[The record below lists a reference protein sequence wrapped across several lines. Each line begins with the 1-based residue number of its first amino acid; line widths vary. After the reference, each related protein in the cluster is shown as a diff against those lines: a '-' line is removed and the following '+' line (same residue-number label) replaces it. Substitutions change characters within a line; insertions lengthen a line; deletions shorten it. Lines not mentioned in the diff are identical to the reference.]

1 MVLKNLNLHIQRR
14 QRKII
19 PYLIIFLLTLSVL
32 VLGGVFFQLK
42 DPFAI
47 NFILC
52 RTQYGPCSDS
62 QEKAFS
68 GFLGEN
74 LIFISSGEVKDTAL
88 SLTGVRGGQ
97 IRKILPDILLIKL
110 TQVKP
115 QVALEVGK
123 GFGSDVGHFL
133 LLSLDGEVVGQT
145 TSTSL
150 PKLSISDLSQ
160 INDISKIQKET
171 LQKTLLI
178 LVLIGQAGQNP
189 HGFLVQEEL
198 SVRVDG
204 IDVVFPTDKDPQ
216 VLVGSLQFIM
226 SRFTIEGKKPVK
238 IDLRFKNPVVTF

>member
-1 MVLKNLNLHIQRR
+1 MVFKNLNLHIQRR
-14 QRKII
+14 QRRII
-19 PYLIIFLLTLSVL
+19 LYLTIFLLALLVL
-32 VLGGVFFQLK
+32 VFWWVFFHLK
-42 DPFAI
+42 DPFSI

-68 GFLGEN
+68 DFLGEN
-74 LIFISSGEVKDTAL
+74 LIFVNSGEVKDTAL
-88 SLTGVRGGQ
+88 SLTGMRDVQ
-97 IRKILPDILLIKL
+97 IRKILPGILMIKL

-145 TSTSL
+145 ISTSL
-150 PKLSISDLSQ
+150 PKLSIPDLSQ
-160 INDISKIQKET
+160 INDLSKTQKET

-178 LVLIGQAGQNP
+178 LVLIGQTGQNP
-189 HGFLVQEEL
+189 YGFLAQEEL

-204 IDVVFPTDKDPQ
+204 LDVIFPTDKDPQ